1 MRDELIDEKIR
12 QDILDTKL
20 AEAAELEGCP
30 CTDCEHN
37 GTCNGS
43 PLCEDY
49 VAWADERIKS
59 ESPKL
64 DIDSVISSIKAIR
77 TKPINV
83 CSDSFAVAISKE
95 LFEKLNEQ
103 RKRIEPYEKPSK
115 LYGIDFYVSKKL
127 KGGHFIIGLKEEIEK
142 EIKNENQ

>member
-20 AEAAELEGCP
+20 AEAAEQEGCP
-30 CTDCEHN
+30 CTDCEFN

-49 VAWADERIKS
+49 VSWADERIKP

-64 DIDSVISSIKAIR
+64 DIDSVISGIEAIR
-77 TKPINV
+77 TKSINV
-83 CSDSFAVAISKE
+83 CSDSFAVAISEK
-95 LFEKLNEQ
+95 LFEELNEQ
-103 RKRIEPYEKPSK
+103 RRKIKPYESPSK

-127 KGGHFIIGLKEEIEK
+127 KGSQFRIGLKK
-142 EIKNENQ
+142 EIKKEIDNENQ